1 MVVPVIQLAKK
12 AGLKIPMAEVVLQL
26 ASFLHKSDYAQ
37 KGTTLKTL
45 GINDLSIEEII
56 NIVS

>member
-1 MVVPVIQLAKK
+1 
-12 AGLKIPMAEVVLQL
+12 MAEVVVQL
-26 ASFLHKSDYAQ
+26 VSFLHESDYVE